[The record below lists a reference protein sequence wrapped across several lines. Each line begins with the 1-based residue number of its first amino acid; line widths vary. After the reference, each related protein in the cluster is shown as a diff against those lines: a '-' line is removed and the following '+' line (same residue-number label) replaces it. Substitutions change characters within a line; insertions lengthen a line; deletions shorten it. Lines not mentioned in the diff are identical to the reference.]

1 MIFPNYQ
8 LDKTTPIPLY
18 FQLKQIILNEIE
30 NGTYP
35 VNSSIP
41 TELEIQNRFNISR
54 STIRQAISELISDGY
69 LERRGRTGTYV
80 TTPNKNN
87 TTTNIRSFEPFYLQV
102 QKTGKTA
109 RTEII
114 ELKIITASEQEAN
127 WLEIPLGSKV
137 IYLLRRRFADN
148 VPIVYLT
155 NYIPYSLCSHIL
167 DHNFEKESLY
177 ETLSQVSETTPYYV
191 NNKISARSAT
201 EMDEKMLNISLG
213 SPVLS
218 CHTISRTSN
227 HLLVDYAY
235 SNYNGELCHY
245 DFDVTK

>member
-8 LDKTTPIPLY
+8 LDKATPIPLY
-18 FQLKQIILNEIE
+18 FQLKQIILSEIE

-35 VNSSIP
+35 IGSSIP

-54 STIRQAISELISDGY
+54 STIRQAISDLISDGY
-69 LERRGRTGTYV
+69 LERHGRTGTYV
-80 TTPNKNN
+80 TAPNKNN
-87 TTTNIRSFEPFYLQV
+87 APTNIRSFEPFYRQV

-114 ELKIITASEQEAN
+114 ELKIITASDQEAK
-127 WLEIPLGSKV
+127 WLEILPESKV

-148 VPIVYLT
+148 VPIVYLK
-155 NYIPYSLCSHIL
+155 NYMPYSLCSHIL
-167 DHNFEKESLY
+167 DHDFEKESLY
-177 ETLSQVSETTPYYV
+177 ETLSQSPETTPYYV

-201 EMDEKMLNISLG
+201 EMDKKMLDLPFG
-213 SPVLS
+213 APVLS
-218 CHTISRTSN
+218 CHTISRTQN
-227 HLLVDYAY
+227 NLLVDYAY

-245 DFDVTK
+245 EFDVTK